1 MIDIENLTVKYHH
14 HIALYGANLH
24 IPKGSICGL
33 VGMNGSGKS
42 TLFKAIMGFVPAT
55 TGRVLIGGMGVQRAQ
70 QLHLVAYMPQSEQ
83 VDWQFPVVVEEV
95 VMMGRYGKM
104 NWLRQPSPCD
114 RALVRA
120 SLERVG
126 LLSVVD
132 RQIGEL
138 SGGQKKRV
146 FMARALA
153 QQSPLLLLDEPFG
166 GVDITTEK
174 SLIEL
179 LLDLRHQGYTILIST
194 HNLESISTFC
204 DRTVLINRTILAY
217 GTTQEV
223 FTTENLAKVFLNSP
237 SSAQE
242 SVRRTILP

>member
-1 MIDIENLTVKYHH
+1 MIDIENLTIKYHNH
-14 HIALYGANLH
+14 TALYGANLQ
-24 IPKGSICGL
+24 IPQGSICGL

-42 TLFKAIMGFVPAT
+42 TLFKAIMGFVPVH
-55 TGRVLIGGMGVQRAQ
+55 TGRVLIAGMGVKRAQ
-70 QLHLVAYMPQSEQ
+70 KQNLVAYMPQTEQ
-83 VDWQFPVVVEEV
+83 VDWQFPIDVQGVVL
-95 VMMGRYGKM
+95 MGRYGKM
-104 NWLRQPSPCD
+104 NWLRQVSRHD
-114 RALVRA
+114 RMLVTE

-126 LLSVVD
+126 LLSMFD

-153 QQSPLLLLDEPFG
+153 QQSKVLLLDEPFA
-166 GVDITTEK
+166 GVDINSEK

-179 LLDLRHQGYTILIST
+179 LVELRDQSHTILIST

-204 DRTVLINRTILAY
+204 DHTVLINRTILAY

-223 FTTENLAKVFLNSP
+223 FTHENLARVF
-237 SSAQE
+237 Q
-242 SVRRTILP
+242 V